1 MKKLISAFALVSVLA
16 LAFTGCASKSKE
28 AAAPVS
34 VHPRTYHIDLADAA
48 EGTSANI
55 VYNQYGP
62 NYQATL
68 EFGAWVKTDKPKAGD
83 TVIIHYKG
91 VSDTDL
97 PVLMLGLVDSSAA
110 ASYWTNLADFG
121 GLSVTPLAENIKAGE
136 AFEGQLEVVLTTDV
150 KSKFGVYLQYD
161 SADTTAYPAVGKA
174 AVIAFEKIGETTD
187 TSLEVPDTTP
197 KGPQTFDIAIDKV
210 AAFCEIGT
218 NHPWINGVQDMSQIS
233 NYETTVSIQTVLP
246 EDYALKAGDTLNIT
260 WEATPDRDI
269 EKIFIRPVDKSPEVG
284 WWKELVNSPSDA
296 EAWLLAENLK
306 GGEKFSIS
314 KTINIEIDG
323 YGPNNVLCIWYD
335 YDPETN
341 GPGPSLILA
350 R

>member
-1 MKKLISAFALVSVLA
+1 MKKLISALALVSVLA
-16 LAFTGCASKSKE
+16 LAFTGCASKSGK
-28 AAAPVS
+28 AADAPVS
-34 VHPRTYHIDLADAA
+34 VHPRTYHIDLADGA
-48 EGTSANI
+48 EGPVVDI

-62 NYQATL
+62 NYQGTR
-68 EFGAWVKTDKPKAGD
+68 EFGNWVKTDKPKAGD
-83 TVIIHYKG
+83 TVIVHYKG
-91 VSDTDL
+91 VSDIDL
-97 PVLMLGLVDSSAA
+97 PVLALGLVDTSAA
-110 ASYWTNLADFG
+110 ASYWTNLLDPSIVF
-121 GLSVTPLAENIKAGE
+121 LATDVKAGVP
-136 AFEGQLEVVLTTDV
+136 FEGTLEFVLATDV

-161 SADTTAYPAVGKA
+161 STDTTDFPIVGKA
-174 AVIAFEKIGETTD
+174 AKITFEKVGETTD

-197 KGPQTFDIAIDKV
+197 KGPQTFNIAIDKV

-218 NHPWINGVQDMSQIS
+218 NHPWIDGVQDMSVIS

-246 EDYALKAGDTLNIT
+246 DEYALKAGDTLNIT

-296 EAWLLAENLK
+296 NAWLLAENLK
-306 GGEKFSIS
+306 GGEKFSLS
-314 KTINIEIDG
+314 KTIKIEIDG